1 MLVSLAMETPM
12 PPDAAREI
20 EYVKSLVARHF
31 PVYDVKVR
39 FDVVEFYCRIDE
51 SILEESFDKLREEM
65 AEQHYIPMVTYQK
78 GEHIIIVGKK
88 PKTKYRSIYVNLV
101 MLIITFLAMTYAG
114 IILWAGYA
122 DVPSD
127 EVYSLNTIVMGILV
141 FALPLLAILGVHELG
156 HFFMARRRKVAA
168 SLPFFIPSLPPL
180 GTLGAVI
187 SLRDPI
193 PDRKSLLEIGIA
205 GPVAGLLMAIPI
217 GILGIVLTNIDARP
231 IPETFEAEAMMYVVA
246 FPLIYEW
253 IEMFMPLTGDC
264 FYHPL
269 MFAAWAGFLVTAINL
284 LPAGQLDGG
293 HIARAVLGQNAKYA
307 SWVMVAVLVALSFLW
322 MGWIFLA
329 ILVIFFG
336 AKHPPPLNDIT
347 KLDVKRK
354 AAGLFAFV
362 ILVITFMP
370 VPISLLIPDYSVEMS
385 PADGVS
391 ASIAPGET
399 MEFSFWVENIGN
411 VKNNITVLADDHPA
425 DWVIS
430 FRLNSSDDQAYAST
444 IDRRF
449 DISENAT
456 FVMRVTCGPSAPG
469 EQQLTVVARSNSSQ
483 DDDPVDDSIVY
494 TFGVEH
500 PELEFWAVDDSL
512 TIIRGENATAVVQVN
527 NTGGGDVILTFTA
540 HDLSA
545 TSVDLYENEFDE
557 NTTYWLNISVPA
569 NDFATFTVLVSV
581 ANHAIPGDYTISIQ
595 ATYFDIVLETT
606 EIELTV
612 L

>member
-1 MLVSLAMETPM
+1 LVSLAMEAPM
-12 PPDAAREI
+12 PPDATREI

-51 SILEESFDKLREEM
+51 AILEESFDKLREEM

-114 IILWAGYA
+114 VILWAGFA

-127 EVYSLNTIVMGILV
+127 EVYSLKNIATGILV

-168 SLPFFIPSLPPL
+168 SLPFFIPSIPPL

-205 GPVAGLLMAIPI
+205 GPIAGLLVAIPI
-217 GILGIVLTNIDARP
+217 GILGLILTNAEARP
-231 IPETFEAEAMMYVVA
+231 IPDSFEAGTIINVA
-246 FPLIYEW
+246 FPLLYEW
-253 IEMFMPLTGDC
+253 IEMFVPIAGDY
-264 FYHPL
+264 FIHPL
-269 MFAAWAGFLVTAINL
+269 VFAAWAGFLVTAINL

-307 SWVMVAVLVALSFLW
+307 SWVMVAALIALSFLW

-347 KLDVKRK
+347 KLDIKRK

-370 VPISLLIPDYSVEMS
+370 VPISLLIPDYSVDMS

-399 MEFSFWVENIGN
+399 MEFSFWVDNAGN
-411 VKNNITVLADDHPA
+411 VKNNITVMAEEYPT
-425 DWVIS
+425 DWAIE

-456 FVMRVTCGPSAPG
+456 YVMRVTCGPSAPG
-469 EQQLTVVARSNSSQ
+469 EQQLTVVARSSSSLE
-483 DDDPVDDSIVY
+483 DDPVDDSIIY
-494 TFGVEH
+494 TFDVQY
-500 PELEFWAVDDSL
+500 PELEFWAVDDTL
-512 TIIRGENATAVVQVN
+512 TIIRGENATAIVQVN
-527 NTGGGDVILTFTA
+527 NTGGADVVLTFTV

-545 TSVDLYENEFDE
+545 TSVDLYENAFDE

-569 NDFATFTVLVSV
+569 NDAATFTALVSV
-581 ANHAIPGDYTISIQ
+581 ASHAIPGDYTISIQ

>member
-1 MLVSLAMETPM
+1 LVSLTMETPM

-51 SILEESFDKLREEM
+51 SILEESFDRLREEM

-88 PKTKYRSIYVNLV
+88 PKAKYRSIYVNLV
-101 MLIITFLAMTYAG
+101 MFIITFLAMTYAG
-114 IILWAGYA
+114 VILWAGFA
-122 DVPSD
+122 DVPSA
-127 EVYSLNTIVMGILV
+127 EVYSFKNIATGILV

-156 HFFMARRRKVAA
+156 HFFMARKRKVAA
-168 SLPFFIPSLPPL
+168 SLPFFIPSIPPL

-205 GPVAGLLMAIPI
+205 GPIAGLLVAIPI
-217 GILGIVLTNIDARP
+217 GILGLILTNAEARP
-231 IPETFEAEAMMYVVA
+231 IPDSFETGTIINVA

-253 IEMFMPLTGDC
+253 IEMFVPIAGDY
-264 FYHPL
+264 FIHPL
-269 MFAAWAGFLVTAINL
+269 VFAAWAGFLVTAINL

-307 SWVMVAVLVALSFLW
+307 SWVMVAVLIALSFLW

-347 KLDVKRK
+347 KLDIKRK

-385 PADGVS
+385 PAGEVN
-391 ASIAPGET
+391 ASIAPGEI
-399 MEFSFWVENIGN
+399 MEFSFWVENVGN
-411 VKNNITVLADDHPA
+411 VKNNITVLAEDHPV
-425 DWVIS
+425 DWVIE
-430 FRLNSSDDQAYAST
+430 FRLDSSDDQTYAST
-444 IDRRF
+444 VDRRF

-456 FVMRVTCGPSAPG
+456 FVMRVICGPSAPG

-483 DDDPVDDSIVY
+483 EDDPIDDNIVY
-494 TFGVEH
+494 TFGVEY

-512 TIIRGENATAVVQVN
+512 TIVRGENATAVVQVN
-527 NTGGGDVILTFTA
+527 NTGSGDVIMTFTA
-540 HDLSA
+540 QDLSA

-569 NDFATFTVLVSV
+569 NDSTTFTALVSV
-581 ANHAIPGDYTISIQ
+581 ASHAIPGDYTITIQ
-595 ATYFDIVLETT
+595 AIYFDIVLETT

>member
-1 MLVSLAMETPM
+1 LVSLAMETPM
-12 PPDAAREI
+12 PPDAAKEI

-101 MLIITFLAMTYAG
+101 MFIITFLAMTYAG
-114 IILWAGYA
+114 VILWAGFA
-122 DVPSD
+122 DVPST
-127 EVYSLNTIVMGILV
+127 EAYSFKNIATGILV

-168 SLPFFIPSLPPL
+168 SLPFFIPSIPPL

-205 GPVAGLLMAIPI
+205 GPIAGLLVAIPI
-217 GILGIVLTNIDARP
+217 GILGLILTNAEARP
-231 IPETFEAEAMMYVVA
+231 IPDSFETGTIINVA
-246 FPLIYEW
+246 FPLMYEW
-253 IEMFMPLTGDC
+253 IEMFVPITGDY
-264 FYHPL
+264 FIHPL
-269 MFAAWAGFLVTAINL
+269 VFAAWAGFLVTAINL

-307 SWVMVAVLVALSFLW
+307 SWAMVAVLIALSFLW

-347 KLDVKRK
+347 KLDIKRK

-362 ILVITFMP
+362 ILAITFMP

-385 PADGVS
+385 PAGEVN
-391 ASIAPGET
+391 ASIAPGEI
-399 MEFSFWVENIGN
+399 MEFSFWVENAGN
-411 VKNNITVLADDHPA
+411 VKNNITVLAEDHPV
-425 DWVIS
+425 DWVIE
-430 FRLNSSDDQAYAST
+430 FRLDSSNNQAYAST

-449 DISENAT
+449 DISENTT
-456 FVMRVTCGPSAPG
+456 FIMRVTCGPSAPG

-483 DDDPVDDSIVY
+483 EDDPVDDSIIY
-494 TFGVEH
+494 TFGVEY

-512 TIIRGENATAVVQVN
+512 TIIRGENATAVIQVN
-527 NTGGGDVILTFTA
+527 NTGSGDVIMNFTA

-569 NDFATFTVLVSV
+569 NDSATFTVLVSV
-581 ANHAIPGDYTISIQ
+581 ANHAIPGDYAIMIQ

>member
-1 MLVSLAMETPM
+1 MVSLAMEAPM
-12 PPDAAREI
+12 PPDATREI

-51 SILEESFDKLREEM
+51 AILEESFDKLREEM

-114 IILWAGYA
+114 VILWAGFA

-127 EVYSLNTIVMGILV
+127 EVYSLKNIATGILV

-168 SLPFFIPSLPPL
+168 SLPFFIPSIPPL

-205 GPVAGLLMAIPI
+205 GPIAGLLVAIPI
-217 GILGIVLTNIDARP
+217 GILGLILTNAEARP
-231 IPETFEAEAMMYVVA
+231 IPDSFEAGTIINVA
-246 FPLIYEW
+246 FPLLYEW
-253 IEMFMPLTGDC
+253 IEMFVPIAGDY
-264 FYHPL
+264 FIHPL
-269 MFAAWAGFLVTAINL
+269 VFAAWAGFLVTAINL

-307 SWVMVAVLVALSFLW
+307 SWVMVAALIALSFLW

-347 KLDVKRK
+347 KLDIKRK

-370 VPISLLIPDYSVEMS
+370 VPISLLIPDYSVDMS

-399 MEFSFWVENIGN
+399 MEFSFWVDNAGN
-411 VKNNITVLADDHPA
+411 VKNNITVMAEEYPT
-425 DWVIS
+425 DWAIE

-456 FVMRVTCGPSAPG
+456 YVMRVTCGPSAPG
-469 EQQLTVVARSNSSQ
+469 EQQLTVVARSSSSLE
-483 DDDPVDDSIVY
+483 DDPVDDSIIY
-494 TFGVEH
+494 TFDVQY
-500 PELEFWAVDDSL
+500 PELEFWAVDDTL
-512 TIIRGENATAVVQVN
+512 TIIRGENATAIVQVN
-527 NTGGGDVILTFTA
+527 NTGGADVVLTFTV

-545 TSVDLYENEFDE
+545 TSVDLYENAFDE

-569 NDFATFTVLVSV
+569 NDAATFTALVSV
-581 ANHAIPGDYTISIQ
+581 ASHAIPGDYTISIQ

>member
-1 MLVSLAMETPM
+1 MLVSLAMEAPM
-12 PPDAAREI
+12 PPDATREI

-51 SILEESFDKLREEM
+51 AILEESFDKLREEM

-114 IILWAGYA
+114 VILWAGFA

-127 EVYSLNTIVMGILV
+127 EVYSLKNIATGILV

-168 SLPFFIPSLPPL
+168 SLPFFIPSIPPL

-205 GPVAGLLMAIPI
+205 GPIAGLLVAIPI
-217 GILGIVLTNIDARP
+217 GILGLILTNAEARP
-231 IPETFEAEAMMYVVA
+231 IPDSFEAGTIINVA
-246 FPLIYEW
+246 FPLLYEW
-253 IEMFMPLTGDC
+253 IEMFVPIAGDY
-264 FYHPL
+264 FIHPL
-269 MFAAWAGFLVTAINL
+269 VFAAWAGFLVTAINL

-307 SWVMVAVLVALSFLW
+307 SWVMVAALIALSFLW

-347 KLDVKRK
+347 KLDIKRK

-370 VPISLLIPDYSVEMS
+370 VPISLLIPDYSVDMS

-399 MEFSFWVENIGN
+399 MEFSFWVDNAGN
-411 VKNNITVLADDHPA
+411 VKNNITVMAEEYPT
-425 DWVIS
+425 DWAIE

-456 FVMRVTCGPSAPG
+456 YVMRVTCGPSAPG
-469 EQQLTVVARSNSSQ
+469 EQQLTVVARSSSSLE
-483 DDDPVDDSIVY
+483 DDPVDDSIIY
-494 TFGVEH
+494 TFDVQY
-500 PELEFWAVDDSL
+500 PELEFWAVDDTL
-512 TIIRGENATAVVQVN
+512 TIIRGENATAIVQVN
-527 NTGGGDVILTFTA
+527 NTGGADVVLTFTV

-545 TSVDLYENEFDE
+545 TSVDLYENAFDE

-569 NDFATFTVLVSV
+569 NDAATFTALVSV
-581 ANHAIPGDYTISIQ
+581 ASHAIPGDYTISIQ

>member
-1 MLVSLAMETPM
+1 MVSLAMEAPM
-12 PPDAAREI
+12 PPDATREI

-51 SILEESFDKLREEM
+51 AILEESFDKLREEM

-114 IILWAGYA
+114 VILWAGFA

-127 EVYSLNTIVMGILV
+127 EVYSLKNIATGILV

-168 SLPFFIPSLPPL
+168 SLPFFIPSIPPL

-205 GPVAGLLMAIPI
+205 GPIAGLLVAIPI
-217 GILGIVLTNIDARP
+217 GILGLILTNAEARP
-231 IPETFEAEAMMYVVA
+231 IPDSFEAGTIINVA
-246 FPLIYEW
+246 FPLLYEW
-253 IEMFMPLTGDC
+253 IEMFVPIAGDY
-264 FYHPL
+264 FIHPL
-269 MFAAWAGFLVTAINL
+269 VFAAWAGFLVTAINL

-307 SWVMVAVLVALSFLW
+307 SWVMVAALIALSFLW

-347 KLDVKRK
+347 KLDIKRK

-370 VPISLLIPDYSVEMS
+370 VPISLLIPDYSVDMS

-399 MEFSFWVENIGN
+399 MEFSFWVDNAGN
-411 VKNNITVLADDHPA
+411 VKNNITVMAEEYPT
-425 DWVIS
+425 DWAIE

-456 FVMRVTCGPSAPG
+456 YVMRVTCGPSAPG
-469 EQQLTVVARSNSSQ
+469 EQQLTVVARSSSSLE
-483 DDDPVDDSIVY
+483 DDPVDDSIIY
-494 TFGVEH
+494 TFDVQY
-500 PELEFWAVDDSL
+500 PELEFWAVDDTL
-512 TIIRGENATAVVQVN
+512 TIIRGENATAIVQVN
-527 NTGGGDVILTFTA
+527 NTGGADVVLTFTV

-545 TSVDLYENEFDE
+545 TSVDLYENAFDE

-569 NDFATFTVLVSV
+569 NDAATFTALVSV
-581 ANHAIPGDYTISIQ
+581 ASQAIPGDYTISIQ

>member
-12 PPDAAREI
+12 PPDATREI
-20 EYVKSLVARHF
+20 EHVKSLVARHF

-51 SILEESFDKLREEM
+51 AMLEESFDKLREEM

-88 PKTKYRSIYVNLV
+88 PKAKYRSIYVNLV
-101 MLIITFLAMTYAG
+101 MFIVTFLAMTYAG
-114 IILWAGYA
+114 LILWAGYA

-127 EVYSLNTIVMGILV
+127 DVYSFKNVATGILV

-156 HFFMARRRKVAA
+156 HFFMARRRRVAA
-168 SLPFFIPSLPPL
+168 SLPFFIPSIPPL

-205 GPVAGLLMAIPI
+205 GPIAGLLVAIPI
-217 GILGIVLTNIDARP
+217 GILGLMLTNAEARP
-231 IPETFEAEAMMYVVA
+231 IPENFEAGTFINVA
-246 FPLIYEW
+246 FPLMYEW
-253 IEMFMPLTGDC
+253 IKMFVPITGDY
-264 FYHPL
+264 FIHPL
-269 MFAAWAGFLVTAINL
+269 VFAAWAGFLVTAINL

-307 SWVMVAVLVALSFLW
+307 SWVMVAALVVLSFFW

-347 KLDVKRK
+347 KLDIKRK

-370 VPISLLIPDYSVEMS
+370 VPISLFIPDYSVEMS
-385 PADGVS
+385 PADDVS

-399 MEFSFWVENIGN
+399 TEFSFWVENIGN
-411 VKNNITVLADDHPA
+411 VKNNITVLAEDHPA
-425 DWVIS
+425 DWVIE
-430 FRLNSSDDQAYAST
+430 FRLNSSIDQAYAST

-449 DISENAT
+449 DISENLT

-483 DDDPVDDSIVY
+483 EDDPVDDSIVY
-494 TFGVEH
+494 TFGVEY

-527 NTGGGDVILTFTA
+527 NTGKGDVILTFTA

-569 NDFATFTVLVSV
+569 NDTATFTALVSV
-581 ANHAIPGDYTISIQ
+581 ASHAIPGDRTISIQ
-595 ATYFDIVLETT
+595 ATYFDVLLETM

>member
-1 MLVSLAMETPM
+1 MVSLAMETPM
-12 PPDAAREI
+12 PPDAAKEI

-101 MLIITFLAMTYAG
+101 MFIITFLAMTYAG
-114 IILWAGYA
+114 VILWAGFA
-122 DVPSD
+122 DVPST
-127 EVYSLNTIVMGILV
+127 EAYSFKNIATGILV

-168 SLPFFIPSLPPL
+168 SLPFFIPSIPPL

-205 GPVAGLLMAIPI
+205 GPIAGLLVAIPI
-217 GILGIVLTNIDARP
+217 GILGLILTNAEARP
-231 IPETFEAEAMMYVVA
+231 IPDSFETGTIINVA
-246 FPLIYEW
+246 FPLMYEW
-253 IEMFMPLTGDC
+253 IEMFVPITGDY
-264 FYHPL
+264 FIHPL
-269 MFAAWAGFLVTAINL
+269 VFAAWAGFLVTAINL

-307 SWVMVAVLVALSFLW
+307 SWAMVAVLIALSFLW

-347 KLDVKRK
+347 KLDIKRK

-362 ILVITFMP
+362 ILAITFMP

-385 PADGVS
+385 PAGEVN
-391 ASIAPGET
+391 ASIAPGEI
-399 MEFSFWVENIGN
+399 MEFSFWVENAGN
-411 VKNNITVLADDHPA
+411 VKNNITVLAEDHPV
-425 DWVIS
+425 DWVIE
-430 FRLNSSDDQAYAST
+430 FRLDSSNNQAYAST

-449 DISENAT
+449 DISENTT
-456 FVMRVTCGPSAPG
+456 FIMRVTCGPSAPG

-483 DDDPVDDSIVY
+483 EDDPVDDSIIY
-494 TFGVEH
+494 TFGVEY

-512 TIIRGENATAVVQVN
+512 TIIRGENATAVIQVN
-527 NTGGGDVILTFTA
+527 NTGSGDVIMNFTA

-569 NDFATFTVLVSV
+569 NDSATFTVLVSV
-581 ANHAIPGDYTISIQ
+581 ANHAIPGDYAIMIQ